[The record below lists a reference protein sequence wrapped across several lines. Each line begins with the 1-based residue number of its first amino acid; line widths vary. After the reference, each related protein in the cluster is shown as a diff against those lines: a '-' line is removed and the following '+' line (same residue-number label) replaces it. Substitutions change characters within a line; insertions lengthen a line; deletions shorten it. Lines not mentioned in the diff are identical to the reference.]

1 MITAESTKARDIMDL
16 LNLKSDHS
24 VLETINKL
32 EAAIL
37 AWKQRMAEQSSG
49 KSTPVR
55 TSWSFMKDF
64 SVSEMD
70 KIEILLNRAEALLQQ
85 LKIRYPNL
93 PRTFLDVTKIQYG
106 KVSIMK

>member
-1 MITAESTKARDIMDL
+1 MITAESTKARDIIDL
-16 LNLKSDHS
+16 LNLQSDHS
-24 VLETINKL
+24 ALETINKL

-37 AWKQRMAEQSSG
+37 AWKQRIVEQSNG

-55 TSWSFMKDF
+55 TSWSFVKD
-64 SVSEMD
+64 SLSEMD
-70 KIEILLNRAEALLQQ
+70 KMEILLNRAEALLQQ

-93 PRTFLDVTKIQYG
+93 PQTFLDVIKIQYG